1 MDSFI
6 TQPNIYVRG
15 ILFGT
20 MKYELGD
27 HAYVKCP
34 ETGMVADVEF
44 KTKGYFSGA
53 YNAIGG
59 YIRDKNGKNL
69 YELSGSWNEDMYIK
83 DLTVRHTPDISTE
96 VSLTFAR
103 PARRSS
109 SSMRQRHGT
118 PHRKRDHSRSRTSAN
133 RSGYGTMLPRPSSA
147 RTRRQLQQQRR
158 RSKTGRERRQRRG
171 TTITSIG
178 TPSSSE
184 PLRVALADLM
194 RAKKIS
200 IGSSTQRCQF
210 LHFYSLLAT
219 NMFSDA
225 TTPEEQV
232 RQILQ
237 IHAVLPGQ
245 KPEKQFSIPQRGES
259 LSRQQTQEQPPA
271 QPANGASLAQPE
283 QQAVLAQQGAQ
294 SQTPVHQEA
303 QQFAKQESQV
313 QQVQQQLASVDLN
326 QTTPHA
332 RPNSHEPISF
342 SSYRPE
348 GDSAYAPPPPQSQ
361 PAQGQTDNI
370 NPPSKLLHSNPA
382 PEPTRDD
389 KLRRKDSE
397 THEEDEFHDAHS

>member
-1 MDSFI
+1 
-6 TQPNIYVRG
+6 
-15 ILFGT
+15 

-69 YELSGSWNEDMYIK
+69 FELSGSWNEDMYIK
-83 DLTVRHTPDISTE
+83 DLTVSHVPDISME
-96 VSLTFAR
+96 VLLTSGR

-109 SSMRQRHGT
+109 SSMQQRHGT
-118 PHRKRDHSRSRTSAN
+118 PHRKHDHSRSRTSVN
-133 RSGYGTMLPRPSSA
+133 RRDFGTTLQRPSSA
-147 RTRRQLQQQRR
+147 RTRRQLQQRRR
-158 RSKTGRERRQRRG
+158 RSKTGRERKQRRG

-184 PLRVALADLM
+184 PLRVALADLT
-194 RAKKIS
+194 RARKSS
-200 IGSSTQRCQF
+200 IGSSARRCQF
-210 LHFYSLLAT
+210 PHLHSLLAT
-219 NMFSDA
+219 NVCSDA
-225 TTPEEQV
+225 QTPEEQV
-232 RQILQ
+232 KQILQ

-259 LSRQQTQEQPPA
+259 LSRQQTLEQPPA
-271 QPANGASLAQPE
+271 QYANGASLAQPE
-283 QQAVLAQQGAQ
+283 QQGVLAQQAAQ
-294 SQTPVHQEA
+294 SQPPVHQET
-303 QQFAKQESQV
+303 QQYAKQEPQV

-326 QTTPHA
+326 QTTPQA
-332 RPNSHEPISF
+332 RSSNGHEPISF
-342 SSYRPE
+342 SPYRPE
-348 GDSAYAPPPPQSQ
+348 GDSAYAPPPTQSQ
-361 PAQGQTDNI
+361 PAQGQTDEI

-397 THEEDEFHDAHS
+397 TQEEDEFHDAHS